1 MQNIDILWLVV
12 RTIAIQIL
20 LEEYIAVFLAQYSGG
35 AVFAWFL
42 AIAIGWTYASTFL
55 LRWVKDLPAYSS
67 LVAITLSALW
77 ILPLTYLRIV
87 IPPLV
92 RAAAY
97 SWVDLT
103 VIVFLIL
110 VIGSDLFYL
119 AQSLLIKNNANERGG
134 SKF

>member
-1 MQNIDILWLVV
+1 MQNVDILWLVV

-42 AIAIGWTYASTFL
+42 SAAVGWTYASTYL
-55 LRWVKDLPAYSS
+55 LRWVSDLPAYSS
-67 LVAITLSALW
+67 LVTISLTALW

-110 VIGSDLFYL
+110 IIGSDLFYL
-119 AQSLLIKNNANERGG
+119 AQSLFIKNKTNERRGG
-134 SKF
+134 